1 MNLNERSNAI
11 FFSSIGKTRFHFT
24 SMICRVCFFY
34 RVLRVALFF
43 AICKRNEKKKETNGV
58 ERKSPRNPW
67 HRAERI
73 SGIFFFF
80 LVPWPAA
87 PPAALFVFHP
97 RHLCFLLVIWILFLF
112 LVPLSCF
119 VLFCSGPS
127 GNNRCTGGDFWS
139 LTPRSCVVIGA
150 FRRLLLQQLQ
160 LIAFA
165 FKRSIRRPRKIGEL
179 KKNGRS
185 TFVRRHRK
193 TASSAWFRRSHGS
206 RFVFFSHFHR
216 QRHRISF
223 ETWWPLVYIV
233 YRHFFTEFLAR
244 TSWWSW
250 FFFIGEGRFDDFGR
264 HFRLMDPV
272 MEFIG
277 VKPSKTQ

>member
-1 MNLNERSNAI
+1 MRSFSLLLEKLDFISPQWFAEFVFFTEFYGWRFFLQFANA
-11 FFSSIGKTRFHFT
+11 TR
-24 SMICRVCFFY
+24 
-34 RVLRVALFF
+34 
-43 AICKRNEKKKETNGV
+43 KKKKRTASRESLLGIPGI
-58 ERKSPRNPW
+58 ERRESL
-67 HRAERI
+67 A
-73 SGIFFFF
+73 SSFFF

-179 KKNGRS
+179 KKKRTLHFCAAPS
-185 TFVRRHRK
+185 QKCVLRLISKISRQP
-193 TASSAWFRRSHGS
+193 FR
-206 RFVFFSHFHR
+206 FFFSF
-216 QRHRISF
+216 SS
-223 ETWWPLVYIV
+223 TTTSNLVWNLMAACL
-233 YRHFFTEFLAR
+233 HCLSPFFFTEFLAC

>member
-1 MNLNERSNAI
+1 MRSFSLLLEKLDFISPQWFAEFVFFTEFYGWRFFLQFANA
-11 FFSSIGKTRFHFT
+11 TR
-24 SMICRVCFFY
+24 
-34 RVLRVALFF
+34 
-43 AICKRNEKKKETNGV
+43 KKKKRTASRESLLGIPGI
-58 ERKSPRNPW
+58 ERRESL
-67 HRAERI
+67 A
-73 SGIFFFF
+73 SSFFF

-179 KKNGRS
+179 KKKRTLHFCAAPS
-185 TFVRRHRK
+185 QKCVLRLVSKISRQP
-193 TASSAWFRRSHGS
+193 FR
-206 RFVFFSHFHR
+206 FFSHFHR

-233 YRHFFTEFLAR
+233 YRHFFLPSFLLVQVGDHD
-244 TSWWSW
+244 
-250 FFFIGEGRFDDFGR
+250 FF
-264 HFRLMDPV
+264 L
-272 MEFIG
+272 
-277 VKPSKTQ
+277 